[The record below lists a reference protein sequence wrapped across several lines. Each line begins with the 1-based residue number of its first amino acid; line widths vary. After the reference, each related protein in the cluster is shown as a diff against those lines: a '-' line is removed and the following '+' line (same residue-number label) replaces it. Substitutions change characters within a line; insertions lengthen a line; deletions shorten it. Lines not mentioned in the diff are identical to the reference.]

1 MKKLILIG
9 LIAIPSLVFADTHVD
24 GYYRSNGTYVQP
36 HYRSD
41 SNGTAY
47 DNYSYQGNTNPY
59 TGTTGTST
67 RLDQGDT
74 SYGTGNSNRRS
85 SRSRSSSD
93 SMYNNTESGIQ
104 Y

>member
-9 LIAIPSLVFADTHVD
+9 LTILFAQSAIADTHVN

-41 SNGTAY
+41 ANGTAR

-67 RLDQGDT
+67 RLDKGDYK
-74 SYGTGNSNRRS
+74 YGSNSNNS
-85 SRSRSSSD
+85 Q
-93 SMYNNTESGIQ
+93 NNSGCVNQ
-104 Y
+104 YDLYCNNKK